1 MSGTGITQGAAANR
15 NGRTVEQAL
24 MPIFQGC
31 GFDIFS
37 EKDVKNN
44 PALISGLGKYILTNV
59 GYISIYGSDKSRT
72 EYLIVHNNRRVRV
85 EVKFQASAGSVDEK
99 YPYML
104 LNGIYAYPESEV
116 IFLVDGG
123 GYKPGA
129 RKWLQDQID
138 NDWLEYKEAGKDI
151 KLMNLGEFI
160 AYFTK
165 EFGH

>member
-1 MSGTGITQGAAANR
+1 M
-15 NGRTVEQAL
+15 
-24 MPIFQGC
+24 
-31 GFDIFS
+31 
-37 EKDVKNN
+37 
-44 PALISGLGKYILTNV
+44 
-59 GYISIYGSDKSRT
+59 
-72 EYLIVHNNRRVRV
+72 IVHNNRRVRV